1 MRVWFAVVCAGVWG
15 LLGIA
20 GAQSGAATNL
30 PSSKQVEA
38 ALPGSPFKT
47 NSLPMT
53 IAVSPDG
60 HYAASL
66 NAGFGTAESK
76 YEQSILVVDLRT
88 GKPVDFPE
96 ERTGLKSHQT
106 FYEGLAW
113 SSDGSR
119 LYASLSSMSA
129 PTGGVKDSTGNA
141 IAVYRV
147 DGGQVT
153 PERLMPI
160 GLQTLAAGRRQTLEV
175 PVPDGKAIPYPAGIC
190 VVRRPAGDALLVAN
204 DLSDSVLLMDAADG
218 RVLQQW
224 DLAKGAVVPTAYPLT
239 VAATRD
245 GRRGFVAL
253 WNSSEVVELDLT
265 GTGTEQ
271 GGVVGRVTLLGPRVP
286 TSPGSHPAS
295 LALSPDERTL
305 YVALA
310 NRDMVAAVDVHTG
323 ARAGGPAAAMR
334 VRRYMDTKLPG
345 QTFFGAVPDAVAV
358 SADGKQVFAANASAD
373 AVAVFNVGRAK
384 KTGERALRPV
394 GFVPTGWYPT
404 ALATT
409 GRSLLI
415 ATAKGMGTG
424 PNNMPQRDAPPNAPR
439 RDRTYIG
446 TLLYGTFA
454 TVPLAG
460 LEAQLG
466 AETEEVVRDNRMKA
480 AAEQIAFAGGGN
492 PIKHVIYIIKENR
505 TYDQILGDEAAAN
518 GDASLT
524 MYGRA
529 VTPNLHRLAEQFGI
543 LDNFYDSAEVSGD
556 GHVWSNAAITSD
568 YTEKTWQQSYRGAER
583 AYDYEGVVSGGLPML
598 EGIPDVNEP
607 ASRYIW
613 TNLAAHGKTLY
624 HFGEYISTTFC
635 TEGKP
640 VVKQQQSPTLGTPE
654 GQQAGCARPAIHKGE
669 PIPANY
675 GGGLSPYPWAI
686 PMIAKNVATKPELRG
701 HFDAAY
707 PDFELSFPDQLR
719 FEEFMTKFR
728 GWTADKA
735 AGRDTMPNFIQLR
748 LANDHTAGTRPGMPR
763 PAASIADNDLAVGR
777 AVEAVSHSAFWADTA
792 FFIVEDDAQDGAD
805 HVDAHRSI
813 SFAISK
819 YAPHGPAGKPF
830 VDHRFYTTVST
841 VRTMERLMD
850 LPPMN
855 NNDAFAPLMSPE
867 FSGPGDQP
875 PYVADV
881 SNRENGLIY
890 AANTAAS
897 AGAEQSM
904 KMNFRHPDQAP
915 SAELNVVLWRDAMGA
930 APLPEQLAHP
940 KKGRRKKDDDDD

>member
-1 MRVWFAVVCAGVWG
+1 MRLVVSLVLAVVVVPSMCAQD
-15 LLGIA
+15 
-20 GAQSGAATNL
+20 GALPGKPINL
-30 PSSKQVEA
+30 ASSKQVTPG
-38 ALPGSPFKT
+38 LPGSPFKT

-60 HYAASL
+60 RYAASL
-66 NAGFGTAESK
+66 NAGYGTAESH
-76 YEQSILVVDLRT
+76 YDQSILVVDLLT
-88 GKPVDFPE
+88 GKPVDFPD
-96 ERTGLKSHQT
+96 ERTSHRSRET

-113 SSDGSR
+113 GSDGR
-119 LYASLSSMSA
+119 HLYASLASLSS
-129 PTGGVKDSTGNA
+129 PTGEVAGSTGNA
-141 IAVYRV
+141 IAVYRF
-147 DGGQVT
+147 DGGQIT
-153 PERLMPI
+153 PERLLPV
-160 GLQTLAAGRRQTLEV
+160 GLQRLAAGKHQTLEV
-175 PVPDGKAIPYPAGIC
+175 PVQEGMAIPYPAGIC
-190 VVRRPAGDALLVAN
+190 VVRTAAGDGLLVAN
-204 DLSDSVLLMDAADG
+204 DLSDNVLLMDAADG
-218 RVLQQW
+218 RVVRQW
-224 DLAKGAVVPTAYPLT
+224 DLSTSAAVPAAYPLT
-239 VAATRD
+239 VLATRD

-265 GTGTEQ
+265 GA
-271 GGVVGRVTLLGPRVP
+271 GGKAGVAGRVTLLGPRVA
-286 TSPGSHPAS
+286 TEPGSHPAS

-310 NRDMVAAVDVHTG
+310 NRDMVAAVDVRG
-323 ARAGGPAAAMR
+323 QMR
-334 VRRYMDTKLPG
+334 VQRYLDTKLPG

-358 SADGKQVFAANASAD
+358 STDGRQVFAANASAD
-373 AVAVFNVGRAK
+373 AVAVFDVRRVQKA
-384 KTGERALRPV
+384 GERERNKALRPI

-409 GRSLLI
+409 GSALLI
-415 ATAKGMGTG
+415 STAKGMGTG
-424 PNNMPQRDAPPNAPR
+424 PNNMPQRGGPVNSPK
-439 RDRTYIG
+439 DRTYIG

-454 TVPLAG
+454 QVPLAG
-460 LEAQLG
+460 MKARLG
-466 AETEEVVRDNRMKA
+466 VDTEEVVRDNRMKA
-480 AAEQIAFAGGGN
+480 AAEQIAFAGGRN
-492 PIKHVIYIIKENR
+492 PIKHIIYIIKENR

-518 GDASLT
+518 GDPSLT

-529 VTPNLHRLAEQFGI
+529 VTPNQHRLAEQFGI

-568 YTEKTWQQSYRGAER
+568 YTEKTWQQSYRGRER
-583 AYDYEGVVSGGLPML
+583 AYDYEGVVSGGFPLL

-635 TEGKP
+635 TELKNVP
-640 VVKQQQSPTLGTPE
+640 KQQQSPTLGTPE
-654 GQQAGCARPAIHKGE
+654 SQQTGCARPAIHPGE

-675 GGGLSPYPWAI
+675 GGGVSKYPWAI
-686 PMIAKNVATKPELRG
+686 PMIAKNVATKPELLG
-701 HFDAAY
+701 HFDAQF
-707 PDFELSFPDQLR
+707 PDFELAFPDQLR

-728 GWTADKA
+728 GWEADKA
-735 AGRDTMPNFIQLR
+735 AGRDTMPNFVQLR
-748 LANDHTAGTRPGMPR
+748 FANDHTAGTRPGMPR

-777 AVEAVSHSAFWADTA
+777 AVEAVSHSPFWDDTA
-792 FFIVEDDAQDGAD
+792 FFILEDDAQDGAD

-813 SFAISK
+813 SFVVSK
-819 YAPHGPAGKPF
+819 YAPHGAAGKPF

-855 NNDAFAPLMSPE
+855 NNDAFAPMMGPL

-875 PYVADV
+875 PYVADY
-881 SNRENGLIY
+881 SNRDNGLIY
-890 AANTAAS
+890 AANTAKS

-915 SAELNVVLWRDAMGA
+915 SAELNVVLWHDAMGTK
-930 APLPEQLAHP
+930 PLPEQLAHP
-940 KKGRRKKDDDDD
+940 PKSRRKKDDDDD